1 MPQVKEKQIRSCMR
15 IPLENISEDE
25 KQKIKDMGGRIIVV
39 SGEEPCLTCGRHKL
53 IKYTQHI
60 DGKLFII
67 TECLY
72 CTVKNGNGK
81 QHGTLTARNRETA

>member
-1 MPQVKEKQIRSCMR
+1 MR

-25 KQKIKDMGGRIIVV
+25 KQKIKEMDGRIIVV
-39 SGEEPCLTCGRHKL
+39 DAEEPCLTCGRHRQM
-53 IKYTQHI
+53 KYTQHI
-60 DGKLFII
+60 DGKLFVI

-81 QHGTLTARNRETA
+81 QHGTLTFRNRQTK